1 MTQQLVTV
9 TEPQTYL
16 DTSVA
21 NTPSAGTVHIVA
33 GGDNIQTH
41 FDAAVPG
48 DVILLPPGVRFDVT
62 QLVLYPKSGG
72 IAGGWITVM
81 KNGSLPAEGT
91 RVTPSDAVS
100 YSYPSIMANSVV
112 APIATAP
119 GASKWRFV

>member
-1 MTQQLVTV
+1 MPQQLVTV

-48 DVILLPPGVRFDVT
+48 DE
-62 QLVLYPKSGG
+62 
-72 IAGGWITVM
+72 AGGKQLLSQVM
-81 KNGSLPAEGT
+81 QRQCSTA
-91 RVTPSDAVS
+91 RPSDLAR
-100 YSYPSIMANSVV
+100 I
-112 APIATAP
+112 
-119 GASKWRFV
+119 R